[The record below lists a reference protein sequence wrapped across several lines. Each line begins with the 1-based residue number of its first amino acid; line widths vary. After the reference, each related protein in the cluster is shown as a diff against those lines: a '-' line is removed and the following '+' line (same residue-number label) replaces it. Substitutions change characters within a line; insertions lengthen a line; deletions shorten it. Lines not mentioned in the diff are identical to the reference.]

1 MIDSFSGEYA
11 FLSNF
16 YPSQIRYGGIFPT
29 AEHAYQGMKT
39 LSMKE
44 RMEIAKLPTPGQAKR
59 AGKKVTLR
67 KDWEL
72 IKLQIMEGI
81 LLVKF
86 SNKEMAEQLIATGDQ
101 ILVEGNT
108 WGDRYWGVCNGQG
121 QNNLGK
127 RLMRVRTVCRKKFP
141 DIAAKYPLPSPR
153 S

>member
-1 MIDSFSGEYA
+1 MILFFSGEYA

-16 YPSQIRYGGIFPT
+16 YPAQIRYGGIFFPT
-29 AEHAYQGMKT
+29 AEHAFQSMKT

-44 RMEIAKLPTPGQAKR
+44 RLEIAKLPTPGQAKR

-67 KDWEL
+67 KDWEK
-72 IKLQIMEGI
+72 IKLRIMKEI

-86 SNKEMAEQLIATGDQ
+86 SNIELAEQLIATGDQ
-101 ILVEGNT
+101 ILIEGNT

-127 RLMRVRTVCRKKFP
+127 LLMRVRTVCRVKYP
-141 DIAAKYPLPSPR
+141 DIAVNSPPPKC
-153 S
+153 